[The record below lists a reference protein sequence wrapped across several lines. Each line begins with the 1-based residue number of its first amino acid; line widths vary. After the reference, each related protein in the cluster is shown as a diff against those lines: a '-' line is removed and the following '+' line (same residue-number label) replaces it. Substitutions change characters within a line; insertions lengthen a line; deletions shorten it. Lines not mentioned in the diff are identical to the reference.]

1 MKKDKFIE
9 IFIIVAIVALCVTAL
24 IALGYFIYWVI
35 TNPNIP
41 DWLKYGLMFG
51 RK

>member
-9 IFIIVAIVALCVTAL
+9 IFITVAIVALCVAAL
-24 IALGYFIYWVI
+24 IALVCFSCWVV

-51 RK
+51 RR

>member
-9 IFIIVAIVALCVTAL
+9 IFFAVAIVVLCVAAL
-24 IALGYFIYWVI
+24 IALVYFSCWVV

-41 DWLKYGLMFG
+41 DWFKYGLIFG
-51 RK
+51 RR

>member
-24 IALGYFIYWVI
+24 MALGYFNYWVA

-41 DWLKYGLMFG
+41 DWLKYGLMFS

>member
-1 MKKDKFIE
+1 MKIVKFIE
-9 IFIIVAIVALCVTAL
+9 IFIIVAIVALCVAAL
-24 IALGYFIYWVI
+24 IALVCFNYWVV

-41 DWLKYGLMFG
+41 DWLKFGLMFS

>member
-9 IFIIVAIVALCVTAL
+9 IFITVAIVALCVSTL
-24 IALGYFIYWVI
+24 IALGCFSWWVV

-41 DWLKYGLMFG
+41 DWLKYVLMFN